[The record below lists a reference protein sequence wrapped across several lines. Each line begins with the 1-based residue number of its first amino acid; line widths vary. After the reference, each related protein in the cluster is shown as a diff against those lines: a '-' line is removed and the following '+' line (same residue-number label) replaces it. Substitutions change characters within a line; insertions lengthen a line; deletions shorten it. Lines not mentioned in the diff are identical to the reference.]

1 MITYTVLALSL
12 LFNIFSVWY
21 LRQFI
26 IRFNFYSQNSQN
38 LMAVIEE
45 YQSHLE
51 RVYGLETFYGDS
63 TLRGLLEH
71 TNDLSVFVNEIK
83 ENFDFEEEKEEE

>member
-1 MITYTVLALSL
+1 
-12 LFNIFSVWY
+12 
-21 LRQFI
+21 
-26 IRFNFYSQNSQN
+26 
-38 LMAVIEE
+38 MAVMEE

-71 TNDLSVFVNEIK
+71 TNDLSVFVSEIK